1 MLGDSLEDASEE
13 ELIALAIAAS
23 LSEAS
28 APAQPAFGH
37 GDFVDLPRHGLESDG
52 GAGCNPLGAEGPL
65 PDATS
70 PSSRRPQ
77 VGAWGR
83 GAPRLKA
90 APPQDGTQVDS
101 PSARIAGAEENA
113 GAAATNAEAVHYAE
127 FIGTG
132 HDACANEDEAILGV
146 PLAEIAAQR
155 VVRFRVPLPGGSL
168 QAHDSV
174 GASPPIAPADIPAA
188 DSHRGV
194 CETGAS
200 AARHRAGGGGD
211 GAAED
216 EQQPAGIGS
225 AAAVGG
231 EHVAMAAAVERDGDL
246 RWVVH
251 GYEAMALA
259 RWLLRDE
266 RLPLTS
272 HRVHAGDVERV
283 WDVFVAA
290 ANAREL
296 DELAAAGELSRDP
309 ESGL

>member
-28 APAQPAFGH
+28 APAQAPAQPAFSH
-37 GDFVDLPRHGLESDG
+37 GDFVDLPRHGLESG
-52 GAGCNPLGAEGPL
+52 GGEGCNPLGAEGPL

-101 PSARIAGAEENA
+101 PSARTEHDGAAGAGAEEDA

-168 QAHDSV
+168 HAHGSV
-174 GASPPIAPADIPAA
+174 GASPPITPADIPAA
-188 DSHRGV
+188 DSHCGV
-194 CETGAS
+194 REPGAS
-200 AARHRAGGGGD
+200 AARRRAEGGED

-216 EQQPAGIGS
+216 EQQPAGTG
-225 AAAVGG
+225 AAAAAGR
-231 EHVAMAAAVERDGDL
+231 EDVAMVVGAAVECEGDV

-259 RWLLRDE
+259 RWVLRDE
-266 RLPLTS
+266 RLPTYL
-272 HRVHAGDVERV
+272 
-283 WDVFVAA
+283 
-290 ANAREL
+290 
-296 DELAAAGELSRDP
+296 
-309 ESGL
+309 